1 VAPPVAAPQDGADW
15 RAGAVG
21 TGDLP
26 EPLAR
31 ALATIGCALDVL
43 ADVDP
48 AGLTGRGTEQLA
60 LGLHALAERAAAGVT
75 ATLPLVERDGLW
87 ALDAEAT
94 FPRWVARRLG
104 LSVASARS
112 RVRLARTLRDHLPA
126 TRDAVRAGEIGTE
139 ATAAIAVAATSQA
152 RRDVLAD
159 RGHACNEAF
168 LVEQARRL
176 PVDDLR
182 AVVRVWSCHAD
193 PDTDERGFRE
203 ATEREHLT
211 LSRLPYGYRV
221 DGQLTAEHGQQ
232 LSTALA
238 GLTPVP
244 AADDARSTAQRRAQ
258 ALADL
263 ARTVI
268 EHHPVGAGRV
278 SRPRVSVLVDHA
290 TLAGLVER
298 GLRRAGDA
306 QGAAD
311 REGSGTG
318 AARFTP
324 DDLRTGAFFADG
336 THVPRD
342 VLDRLACDGELQRI
356 LFAPDGEVIDVGRTR
371 RIFTGAARTAV
382 VARDGRCAYPGC
394 SAPPQIGEVHH
405 VRHWVRDGGHT
416 EPRNGVLL
424 CYHHHE
430 VVHRRGLEVARAPE
444 GWVFTDRRGTVL
456 RL

>member
-1 VAPPVAAPQDGADW
+1 M
-15 RAGAVG
+15 
-21 TGDLP
+21 
-26 EPLAR
+26 
-31 ALATIGCALDVL
+31 
-43 ADVDP
+43 
-48 AGLTGRGTEQLA
+48 
-60 LGLHALAERAAAGVT
+60 
-75 ATLPLVERDGLW
+75 
-87 ALDAEAT
+87 
-94 FPRWVARRLG
+94 
-104 LSVASARS
+104 
-112 RVRLARTLRDHLPA
+112 
-126 TRDAVRAGEIGTE
+126 TRDAVRAGEIGAE

-182 AVVRVWSCHAD
+182 AVVRVWSCRAD

-238 GLTPVP
+238 ALTPVP

-298 GLRRAGDA
+298 GPAARGRRAG
-306 QGAAD
+306 
-311 REGSGTG
+311 R
-318 AARFTP
+318 R
-324 DDLRTGAFFADG
+324 R
-336 THVPRD
+336 PR
-342 VLDRLACDGELQRI
+342 G
-356 LFAPDGEVIDVGRTR
+356 
-371 RIFTGAARTAV
+371 
-382 VARDGRCAYPGC
+382 
-394 SAPPQIGEVHH
+394 
-405 VRHWVRDGGHT
+405 VRHR
-416 EPRNGVLL
+416 RRS
-424 CYHHHE
+424 
-430 VVHRRGLEVARAPE
+430 VHP
-444 GWVFTDRRGTVL
+444 
-456 RL
+456 